1 MVFSSI
7 TFLFYFLP
15 VVLIAYFVSPKSMR
29 NLVLFLASLFFYAW
43 GEPVYVV
50 LMLFSTVVD
59 YTLGRLIGRNI
70 RNGDRKK
77 AKLCVLASVVIN
89 LSLLATFKYLD
100 FIIGNVNTVFHAAIP
115 LAGLALPIGISFYT
129 FQTMSYSIDVY
140 RGQAPVQKNII
151 SFGAYVAL
159 FPQLI
164 AGPIVRYNTIA
175 TSLND
180 RTESVDKFSYGILRF
195 VTGLAKKVLLANTIG
210 MLWHQISAMDVHHTA
225 VLTVWLGIIA
235 FTFQIYFD
243 FSGYSDMAIG
253 LGSMFGFKFLE
264 NFNYPYMARSITE
277 FWRRWHISLSTW
289 FKEYVYI
296 PLGGNRKGIPK
307 QIRNIAIV
315 WLLTGIWH
323 GASWNFAIWGGYFA
337 VLLILEKIFLLKW
350 LQKLPKAVS
359 HIYTL
364 LLVVI
369 SWVIFSFDK
378 LGDGLMYIKA
388 MFGGYG
394 TAFADRQSL
403 YLLSTNALL
412 LLVVAVGATDY
423 PKRIA
428 ARLMGNR
435 LNTTVGIVSVNA
447 LVVLLMLLSVAYIVN
462 ASYNPFLYFRF

>member
-7 TFLFYFLP
+7 TFLFCFLP
-15 VVLIAYFVSPKSMR
+15 IVLIVYFVSPKAIR
-29 NLVLFLASLFFYAW
+29 NLVLFAASLFFYAW

-50 LMLFSTVVD
+50 LMLFSTAVD
-59 YTLGRLIGRNI
+59 FTLGRMIDRSI
-70 RNGDRKK
+70 RSGNRKK
-77 AKLCVLASVVIN
+77 AKLCVLISVVIN
-89 LSLLATFKYLD
+89 LSLLAAFKYLD
-100 FIIGNVNTVFHAAIP
+100 FIIGNVNAVLHTAVP
-115 LAGLALPIGISFYT
+115 LANLALPIGISFYT

-140 RGQAPVQKNII
+140 RGQAPVQKNIV

-175 TSLND
+175 DSLNE
-180 RTESVDKFSYGILRF
+180 RTESADNFSYGIVRF
-195 VTGLAKKVLLANTIG
+195 VTGLAKKVLLANNIG
-210 MLWHQISAMDVHHTA
+210 FLWNQISAMDVHQTA

-253 LGSMFGFKFLE
+253 LGRMFGFKFLE
-264 NFNYPYMARSITE
+264 NFDYPYMSKSITE
-277 FWRRWHISLSTW
+277 FWRRWHISLGTW

-296 PLGGNRKGIPK
+296 PLGGNRKGMPK
-307 QIRNIAIV
+307 QIRNIVVV

-323 GASWNFAIWGGYFA
+323 GASWNFALWGAYFA
-337 VLLILEKIFLLKW
+337 VLLILEKVFLLKR
-350 LQKLPKAVS
+350 LEKLPKAVS
-359 HIYTL
+359 HVYTL
-364 LLVVI
+364 LLVVV

-378 LGDGLMYIKA
+378 LGDVLTYIRA

-412 LLVVAVGATDY
+412 LLVVAVGCTDY

-428 ARLMGNR
+428 VRLMGNR
-435 LNTTVGIVSVNA
+435 LHTAVGIVSVNA
-447 LVVLLMLLSVAYIVN
+447 LVILLLLLSVAYIVN